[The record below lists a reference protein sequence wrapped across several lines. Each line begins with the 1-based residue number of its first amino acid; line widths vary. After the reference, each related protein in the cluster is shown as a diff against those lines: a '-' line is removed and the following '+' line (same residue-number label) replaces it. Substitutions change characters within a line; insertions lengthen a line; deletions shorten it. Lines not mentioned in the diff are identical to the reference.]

1 MAHKIRTG
9 KYKGQYVV
17 KGTTGKDG
25 KDIPSIDLPEVTI
38 NEPKKKVR
46 KVNSKKDA
54 AKKETTPKKKTASNI
69 NWKGGADKNR
79 QRRIAK
85 WKKTQERYEK
95 GRESKGPRSY
105 SEINSSISK
114 DMKKT
119 PAAYSPYKM
128 KAKDYGNSPM
138 KKNYGAFGTKHP
150 EGPEKVG
157 PNTPLN
163 KNKTMHDVVKEK
175 HKDDSPAKFGGIA
188 RMMGGVGS
196 LFKRQRNKVK
206 NMMGLAK
213 GKVPKHGDESHT
225 DGGAVGGGEEQ
236 GFEAMSRDEFRGM
249 DKQGRLDY
257 MKGLSKEDRDTQIK
271 SMRDEGIEKMM
282 SRSFMGG
289 GMLSDI
295 RVKENIVK
303 TGVSKSGIPTYEFNY
318 IGDNNRY
325 SGAMAQDLLN
335 TDAVSIHESGYYMVD
350 YSKIDVDMHL
360 INN

>member
-1 MAHKIRTG
+1 MAHKITKG
-9 KYKGQYVV
+9 KLKGQYIIEGKKNEKGEIVV
-17 KGTTGKDG
+17 
-25 KDIPSIDLPEVTI
+25 PDLPEVPI
-38 NEPKKKVR
+38 RGEKKKIR

-54 AKKETTPKKKTASNI
+54 AKKETTPKKTTASNI
-69 NWKGGADKNR
+69 SWKGGTDKNR
-79 QRRIAK
+79 QRRITK

-163 KNKTMHDVVKEK
+163 KNKTMHDVVAEK

-188 RMMGGVGS
+188 RMLGGAGS
-196 LFKRQRNKVK
+196 LFKRHRDKVK
-206 NMMGLAK
+206 NMMGMAK

-236 GFEAMSRDEFRGM
+236 GFQAMGRDEFMGM
-249 DKQGRLDY
+249 DKAGKVEY
-257 MKGLSKEDRDTQIK
+257 MKGLSEEDRKTQIR
-271 SMRDEGIEKMM
+271 SMADEAMERHRPTMFGK
-282 SRSFMGG
+282 
-289 GMLSDI
+289 MLSDI

>member
-1 MAHKIRTG
+1 MAQKIRTG
-9 KYKGQYVV
+9 KLKGQYIIEGKKNERGDIVV
-17 KGTTGKDG
+17 
-25 KDIPSIDLPEVTI
+25 PDLPEVTI
-38 NEPKKKVR
+38 RGEKKKIR

-69 NWKGGADKNR
+69 SWKGGTDKNR
-79 QRRIAK
+79 QRRITK

-175 HKDDSPAKFGGIA
+175 HKDDSPAKLFGA
-188 RMMGGVGS
+188 
-196 LFKRQRNKVK
+196 F
-206 NMMGLAK
+206 
-213 GKVPKHGDESHT
+213 
-225 DGGAVGGGEEQ
+225 GA
-236 GFEAMSRDEFRGM
+236 A
-249 DKQGRLDY
+249 
-257 MKGLSKEDRDTQIK
+257 
-271 SMRDEGIEKMM
+271 
-282 SRSFMGG
+282 
-289 GMLSDI
+289 
-295 RVKENIVK
+295 
-303 TGVSKSGIPTYEFNY
+303 
-318 IGDNNRY
+318 
-325 SGAMAQDLLN
+325 
-335 TDAVSIHESGYYMVD
+335 
-350 YSKIDVDMHL
+350 
-360 INN
+360 

>member
-1 MAHKIRTG
+1 MAHKIKTG

-17 KGTTGKDG
+17 KGTTGRDG
-25 KDIPSIDLPEVTI
+25 KDTPSIDLPEVTI

-95 GRESKGPRSY
+95 GRESKGPRSF

-175 HKDDSPAKFGGIA
+175 HKDSSPAKLFGGLRNTFKALGI
-188 RMMGGVGS
+188 GG
-196 LFKRQRNKVK
+196 KRSMAGK
-206 NMMGLAK
+206 M
-213 GKVPKHGDESHT
+213 KVPKHGDESHT

-236 GFEAMSRDEFRGM
+236 GFEAMGRDEFMGM
-249 DKQGRLDY
+249 DKAGKVDY
-257 MKGLSKEDRDTQIK
+257 MKGLSKEDRATQIK
-271 SMRDEGIEKMM
+271 SMRDEGIANMQSKM
-282 SRSFMGG
+282 
-289 GMLSDI
+289 GMTMFSDI

-360 INN
+360 IN